1 MPSIQNNA
9 DTGRLLALSGN
20 VYGIIYKNDA
30 NGYCVIEI
38 DCGDDVYTATGVC
51 PTVAEGEQITLYGGW
66 VHHQEY
72 GRQFK
77 FENYEKHLPA
87 TETAILKYLCSGAV
101 KGVGPVTAAKIVE
114 AFGTDTFEVME
125 KKPQWLA
132 SIQGISMQK
141 AQKISEEF
149 KAVAGIRTVMMF
161 FREYVGAA
169 LSVRIYNRWGAA
181 AVDMVKKN
189 PYILC
194 EHIKGIGFEKAD
206 EIARSVGADRGS
218 FERIQAGIKYVLSYN
233 AVQNGHTCMPKDK
246 LSMASVE
253 LLCCPQEDAAAAVLR
268 MCESSEL
275 VTRKTEDGEY
285 IYLSRYYDAER
296 YIAAKLCRMDG
307 AAQSNT
313 MADCERLIRMI
324 ELEEGITYE
333 GLQRRAIYEAL
344 VSGVFVL
351 SGGPGTG
358 KTTVIR
364 ALLGIFDSMG
374 LRIALCAPTG
384 RAAKRMSE
392 TTSHDAFTVH
402 RLLEMDYS
410 HGDEPRFLRNEDN
423 LLDYDVIVI
432 DEASMLDVLI
442 TESLLRAAKT
452 GARIIFIGDSSQLP
466 SVGAGNVL
474 SDIIESGAF
483 RCVYL
488 KKIFRQAE
496 QSLIV
501 TNAHAINEGR
511 YPDITRV
518 DSDFFFLK
526 RENEEDIASTVCE
539 LCAVRL
545 PRKYGEAARSG
556 LQVITPSRKGVA
568 GTLNL
573 NIMLQQ
579 RLNPKH
585 PDKRELAYR
594 GIVFREGDRVMQ
606 TKNNYELVWEKDGCE
621 GNGIFNGDIGI
632 IKSIEHSR
640 EFMRICF
647 DDREVKYDFT
657 LLEEIE
663 HAYAITVHKSQGSEY
678 PTVVIPIYS
687 CPPMLRTRNLL
698 YTALTRARGMA
709 VFVGREEVLCS
720 MVDNVRQVLRYT
732 GLCHM
737 LRDTLKTESKAKL

>member
-1 MPSIQNNA
+1 MSNTQSEES
-9 DTGRLLALSGN
+9 GRLLALSGS
-20 VYGIIYKNDA
+20 VYGIIYQNES

-38 DCGDDVYTATGVC
+38 DAGDDVYTATGVC
-51 PTVAEGEQITLYGGW
+51 PTVAEGEEITLYGSW
-66 VHHQEY
+66 VHHPEY

-87 TETAILKYLCSGAV
+87 TEAAILKYLCSGAV
-101 KGVGPVTAAKIVE
+101 KGIGPVTAARIVE
-114 AFGTDTFEVME
+114 TFGTDTFEVLE
-125 KKPQWLA
+125 KKPEWLA
-132 SIQGISMQK
+132 SIKGLSLSK
-141 AQKISEEF
+141 AEKISEEF
-149 KAVAGIRTVMMF
+149 RAVAGIRTVMMF

-169 LSVRIYNRWGAA
+169 ISVRIYNKWGASA
-181 AVDMVKKN
+181 PDKIKEN
-189 PYILC
+189 PYLLC
-194 EHIKGIGFEKAD
+194 EHIRGVGFDKAD
-206 EIARSVGADRGS
+206 EIARSVGAELDSFDRV
-218 FERIQAGIKYVLSYN
+218 RAGIKYVLNYN
-233 AVQNGHTCMPKDK
+233 AGQNGHTCMPEDK
-246 LSMASVE
+246 LCMAAAE
-253 LLCCPQEDAAAAVLR
+253 LLSHSEDSIRAAVMR
-268 MCESSEL
+268 MCDSGEL
-275 VTRKTEDGEY
+275 VIKKQNGAKYVYLRRYYEAEEY
-285 IYLSRYYDAER
+285 IAR
-296 YIAAKLCRMDG
+296 KLCRMDSY
-307 AAQSNT
+307 AQENT
-313 MADCERLIRMI
+313 AADCERLISMT

-333 GLQRRAIYEAL
+333 GLQRRAIHEAL
-344 VSGVFVL
+344 LGGVFLL

-364 ALLGIFDSMG
+364 ALIGIFDSMG
-374 LRIALCAPTG
+374 MRIALCAPTG

-392 TTSHDAFTVH
+392 ATSHEAFTVH
-402 RLLEMDYS
+402 RLLEMDYTA
-410 HGDEPRFLRNEDN
+410 GEEPKFLRCEDN
-423 LLDYDVIVI
+423 LLDYDVIIV

-442 TESLLRAAKT
+442 TESLLRAVRA

-474 SDIIESGAF
+474 SDMIESGVF

-501 TNAHAINEGR
+501 TNAHAINEGN
-511 YPDITRV
+511 YPVTDRV
-518 DSDFFFLK
+518 DSDFFFLR
-526 RENEEDIASTVCE
+526 RESDEEIAACVCE

-545 PRKYGEAARSG
+545 PRRYGETARSG
-556 LQVITPSRKGVA
+556 LQVITPSRKGAA

-573 NIMLQQ
+573 NILLQEK
-579 RLNPKH
+579 LNPKH

-606 TKNNYELVWEKDGCE
+606 TKNNYELVWEKEDGTE

-632 IKSIEHSR
+632 ITSIEHSR

-678 PTVVIPIYS
+678 PTVVMPIYS

-698 YTALTRARGMA
+698 YTALTRARTMA
-709 VFVGREEVLCS
+709 VFVGREDVLKA

-732 GLCHM
+732 GLCAL
-737 LRDTLKTESKAKL
+737 LREADK

>member
-1 MPSIQNNA
+1 MSNTQSEES
-9 DTGRLLALSGN
+9 GRLLALSGS
-20 VYGIIYKNDA
+20 VYGIIYQNED

-38 DCGDDVYTATGVC
+38 DAGDDVYTATGVC
-51 PTVAEGEQITLYGGW
+51 PTVAEGEQISLYGSW
-66 VHHQEY
+66 VHHPEY

-87 TETAILKYLCSGAV
+87 TEAAILKYLCSGAV
-101 KGVGPVTAAKIVE
+101 KGIGPIIAARIVE
-114 AFGTDTFEVME
+114 TFGTDTFEVLE
-125 KKPQWLA
+125 KKPEWLA
-132 SIQGISMQK
+132 SIKGLSQSK
-141 AQKISEEF
+141 AEKISEEF
-149 KAVAGIRTVMMF
+149 RAVAGIRTVMMF

-169 LSVRIYNRWGAA
+169 ISVRIYNKWGAS
-181 AVDMVKKN
+181 AVDKVKEN

-194 EHIKGIGFEKAD
+194 EHIRGVGFEKAD
-206 EIARSVGADRGS
+206 EIARSVGAELASFDRI
-218 FERIQAGIKYVLSYN
+218 RAGIKYVLSYN
-233 AVQNGHTCMPKDK
+233 AAQNGHTCMPEDK
-246 LSMASVE
+246 LCMAAAE
-253 LLCCPQEDAAAAVLR
+253 LLSNSEQVLRTAVLR
-268 MCESSEL
+268 MCESGEL
-275 VTRKTEDGEY
+275 VRKTQNEAKF
-285 IYLSRYYDAER
+285 IYLRRYYEAEE
-296 YIAAKLCRMDG
+296 YVAKKLCRMDG
-307 AAQSNT
+307 YAQANT
-313 MADCERLIRMI
+313 AADCERLISMI

-333 GLQRRAIYEAL
+333 GLQRRAIHEAL
-344 VSGVFVL
+344 LGGVFVL

-364 ALLGIFDSMG
+364 ALIGIFDSMG
-374 LRIALCAPTG
+374 MRIALCAPTG

-392 TTSHDAFTVH
+392 ATSHEAFTVH
-402 RLLEMDYS
+402 RLLEMDYTV
-410 HGDEPRFLRNEDN
+410 GEEPKFLRCEDN
-423 LLDYDVIVI
+423 LLDYDIIIV

-442 TESLLRAAKT
+442 TESLLKAIRS

-474 SDIIESGAF
+474 ADIIESGVF

-501 TNAHAINEGR
+501 TNAHAINEGS
-511 YPDITRV
+511 YPVTDRV
-518 DSDFFFLK
+518 DSDFFFLR
-526 RENEEDIASTVCE
+526 RESDEEIARCVCE
-539 LCAVRL
+539 LCSVRL

-556 LQVITPSRKGVA
+556 LQVITPSRKGAA
-568 GTLNL
+568 GTVNL
-573 NIMLQQ
+573 NILLQDK
-579 RLNPKH
+579 LNPKH

-606 TKNNYELVWEKDGCE
+606 TKNNYELIWEKDDGTE

-632 IKSIEHSR
+632 ITSIEHSR
-640 EFMRICF
+640 EFMRIRF
-647 DDREVKYDFT
+647 DEREVKYDFT

-678 PTVVIPIYS
+678 PTVVMPIYS

-709 VFVGREEVLCS
+709 VFVGREDVLNS

-732 GLCHM
+732 GLCM
-737 LRDTLKTESKAKL
+737 LLREADK